1 MKSRSGLRSDGFA
14 LIVTITLVAM
24 IALIVLGLAAISR
37 VEIQAQANLGYAAAA
52 RKNAQFALELAI
64 EQLAR
69 FATDDVVTVRS
80 DYRGGNPASLNWTGV
95 VNPADG
101 SVVVWLV
108 NGAEQGTSPDPFSA
122 VAEASTRAAP
132 TVQLLKRAL
141 NTNEQ
146 VTVVKSELQTYHSA
160 LGQRIVTGR
169 YAYWVSDESQKV
181 SLAVPD
187 ALPVPAGLA
196 RYPAPHADKI
206 LPGYTK
212 GGEGV
217 ERLVTTDQALL
228 IGVKADD
235 LNLIWPAVTSMS
247 KAVTGPGMFV
257 LGAFNVNS
265 RNEDAWAAVLG
276 AVDESTPYLAQVKT
290 AILASERPFISLAD
304 FETKFRAAFAGD
316 PLLADQIIETLT
328 PVLTVRGDTFLV
340 RAYGEVVNP
349 LTTTSDPR
357 YVLATAFCE
366 ARVQRTM
373 LANGDVRYVTT
384 YFRWL
389 SGNDI

>member
-37 VEIQAQANLGYAAAA
+37 VEIQAQENLGHAAAA
-52 RKNAQFALELAI
+52 RRNAQFALALAV

-69 FATDDVVTVRS
+69 FSTDDVVTVRS
-80 DYRGGNPASLNWTGV
+80 DFLGGNPASPNWTGV
-95 VNPADG
+95 VNPANG

-108 NGAEQGTSPDPFSA
+108 NGAEQGISPDPFNT
-122 VAEASTRAAP
+122 VAAPATRASS

-141 NTNEQ
+141 EAKEQ
-146 VTVVKSELQTYHSA
+146 VTVVKSELQTHHPA
-160 LGQRIVTGR
+160 LEQRVVTGR

-181 SLAVPD
+181 SLAVPEG
-187 ALPVPAGLA
+187 LPAPSGLSA
-196 RYPAPHADKI
+196 YPAPRVDKTP
-206 LPGYTK
+206 LGLTMSTA
-212 GGEGV
+212 GR
-217 ERLVTTDQALL
+217 ERLVVTDQALL
-228 IGVKADD
+228 LGVNGNS
-235 LNLIWPAVTSMS
+235 LNSVWPVVTSMS
-247 KAVTGPGMFV
+247 KMVTGPGTFA

-265 RNEDAWAAVLG
+265 RFDNAWKAVLG
-276 AVDESTPYLAQVKT
+276 AVDETADYKT
-290 AILASERPFISLAD
+290 IIEGINACERPFLSLDD
-304 FETKFRAAFAGD
+304 FEGKLRATL
-316 PLLADQIIETLT
+316 PMRSEEIDQIIETLT

-349 LTTTSDPR
+349 LTTAFDPR

-373 LANGDVRYVTT
+373 LASGEVKYVTT

-389 SGNDI
+389 AKDDI

>member
-37 VEIQAQANLGYAAAA
+37 VEIQAQENLGHAAAA
-52 RKNAQFALELAI
+52 RRNAQFALALAV

-69 FATDDVVTVRS
+69 FSTDDVVTVRS
-80 DYRGGNPASLNWTGV
+80 DFLGGNPASPNWTGV
-95 VNPADG
+95 VNPANG

-108 NGAEQGTSPDPFSA
+108 NGAEQGISPDPFNT
-122 VAEASTRAAP
+122 VAAPATRASS

-141 NTNEQ
+141 EAKEQ
-146 VTVVKSELQTYHSA
+146 VTVVKSELQTHHPA
-160 LGQRIVTGR
+160 LEQRVVTGR

-187 ALPVPAGLA
+187 GLPAPAGLA

-212 GGEGV
+212 GGERV

-235 LNLIWPAVTSMS
+235 LNPIWPAVTSMS
-247 KAVTGPGMFV
+247 KGVTGPGMFA

-265 RNEDAWAAVLG
+265 RSTKAWTAVLG
-276 AVDESTPYLAQVKT
+276 AVDEVNGSKDDVTT
-290 AILASERPFISLAD
+290 AIMSCERPFISLAD
-304 FETKFRAAFAGD
+304 FGTKFRAAFTED
-316 PLLADQIIETLT
+316 PLLADQIIEMLT

-340 RAYGEVVNP
+340 RAYGEAVNP

-373 LANGDVRYVTT
+373 LANGQVKYVTT

-389 SGNDI
+389 AGNDI